1 LHHLYISPQHP
12 SCAAVCEKLE
22 ARLPGLVCCIDP
34 TSMLQCSHMLV
45 LMDTGG
51 TGNAQRDSP
60 ALNNK
65 AYRLDILAALNKGL
79 EIIILHVGPSV
90 SDDYMWDKGTALWKA
105 GLFNVI
111 AIPCPELVLGLA
123 SEAREDAELEAIAL
137 VRVGQKICKS
147 AEERKELHGSHHLL
161 QSGKQLASSV
171 VSKVGLARHASARF
185 GARFKTMASARFGSG
200 AGGLAKGIVVNP
212 LHVRAS
218 LPGERAERGWSMFR
232 DGPDEW
238 SVGNPLRNQDGV
250 GGTAAAGAQEAVRS
264 RRESDEVGAGAAEP
278 RERVDSELV
287 RGTTRSR
294 GGSVDV

>member
-1 LHHLYISPQHP
+1 
-12 SCAAVCEKLE
+12 
-22 ARLPGLVCCIDP
+22 
-34 TSMLQCSHMLV
+34 M
-45 LMDTGG
+45 
-51 TGNAQRDSP
+51 
-60 ALNNK
+60 
-65 AYRLDILAALNKGL
+65 
-79 EIIILHVGPSV
+79 
-90 SDDYMWDKGTALWKA
+90 
-105 GLFNVI
+105 
-111 AIPCPELVLGLA
+111 LGLA

-232 DGPDEW
+232 DGPEEW
-238 SVGNPLRNQDGV
+238 SADNPLRSQDGE
-250 GGTAAAGAQEAVRS
+250 GGTAAAGAQDTVRS

-278 RERVDSELV
+278 RERVDSGLV
-287 RGTTRSR
+287 RGTARSR
-294 GGSVDV
+294 GGSVEV

>member
-1 LHHLYISPQHP
+1 
-12 SCAAVCEKLE
+12 
-22 ARLPGLVCCIDP
+22 
-34 TSMLQCSHMLV
+34 M
-45 LMDTGG
+45 
-51 TGNAQRDSP
+51 
-60 ALNNK
+60 
-65 AYRLDILAALNKGL
+65 
-79 EIIILHVGPSV
+79 
-90 SDDYMWDKGTALWKA
+90 
-105 GLFNVI
+105 
-111 AIPCPELVLGLA
+111 LGLA

-218 LPGERAERGWSMFR
+218 LPGERAERGWSMFH
-232 DGPDEW
+232 DGPEEW
-238 SVGNPLRNQDGV
+238 SVDNPLRNQDGE
-250 GGTAAAGAQEAVRS
+250 GGAAAAGAQEAARS

-278 RERVDSELV
+278 RERVESELV
-287 RGTTRSR
+287 RGTARSR
-294 GGSVDV
+294 GGSSEV